1 VTGDLRDRIARTLH
15 DHEMRG
21 IPRKPGDVDWISMHE
36 TYLARAD
43 ALLPLFAE
51 VKATARAEVQERVG
65 AALIASEGDSKF
77 VVIGMVRAAL
87 GGTTPER
94 HVWFYGDELAAKYV
108 AQAAWPWERTENR
121 EGWAPKML
129 TDRAIAVPTIAKAQQ
144 TLASAVAHV
153 RAALGGTEV
162 PGDGD

>member
-1 VTGDLRDRIARTLH
+1 VTGDLRDRLIALLR
-15 DHEMRG
+15 DEG
-21 IPRKPGDVDWISMHE
+21 ITHPAP
-36 TYLARAD
+36 LAD
-43 ALLPLFAE
+43 LLLPLFAE
-51 VKATARAEVQERVG
+51 VEANARAEVQERVG

>member
-1 VTGDLRDRIARTLH
+1 VTGDLRDRLIALLR
-15 DHEMRG
+15 DEG
-21 IPRKPGDVDWISMHE
+21 ITHPAP
-36 TYLARAD
+36 LAD
-43 ALLPLFAE
+43 LLLPLFAE
-51 VKATARAEVQERVG
+51 VEANARAEVQERVG

-153 RAALGGTEV
+153 RAALGGTDEV
-162 PGDGD
+162 DSRGD